1 MVNKSLRTG
10 NSKTIRDIQG
20 GQQMLHLLHQYEEE
34 KRKLNDLGQRSLE
47 QAIPLHKNEAVQAQ
61 SRIVDELV
69 IQFYRTKSGDEQR
82 LRK

>member
-1 MVNKSLRTG
+1 
-10 NSKTIRDIQG
+10 
-20 GQQMLHLLHQYEEE
+20 MLHLLHQYEEE